1 MGGEPNSTR
10 VQMKNVIEFETRL
23 ARFTEPEEDKRDE
36 EKAYHIMSINE
47 LQNLAP
53 FVRLSYCL
61 NLYIYF
67 FKIQFSKCK

>member
-36 EKAYHIMSINE
+36 EKAYHIMSITE
-47 LQNLAP
+47 LQSLAP
-53 FVRLSYCL
+53 FVRLSHCL
-61 NLYIYF
+61 NL
-67 FKIQFSKCK
+67 